1 MNNSALTVA
10 RISITTH
17 AILSHTWIA
26 EEEQSLLEEIRLL
39 AMHAYVTTRR
49 DADGPVNCN
58 VVVGEGHYRTTTL
71 KEWGAMVVVE
81 LGSGEYKIASHVDG
95 QQANKTSTVSR
106 GSAIRDLKSL
116 VLYHSLQT
124 QGTAGSNTIFR
135 PGPLWTDEWGDDDED

>member
-1 MNNSALTVA
+1 MNTSALTVA
-10 RISITTH
+10 RTSTTNP

-95 QQANKTSTVSR
+95 QQANKTSTISR
-106 GSAIRDLKSL
+106 GSAIRDLKNL
-116 VLYHSLQT
+116 VFYHSLQT
-124 QGTAGSNTIFR
+124 QGTAGSNIIFR

>member
-1 MNNSALTVA
+1 MAKQNDIV
-10 RISITTH
+10 
-17 AILSHTWIA
+17 
-26 EEEQSLLEEIRLL
+26 L